1 MKHELTFYEAMQTK
15 AFPLNP
21 FVNKGGEKMGHPLI
35 VRLPFFF
42 FVGCSNDL
50 GLINRENV
58 EEIRRGENIDTNAMK
73 TALALVNL
81 CGNMKDVRLE
91 PTMAAM
97 SFVRSLTNDEY
108 NVNNTLRKKSKC
120 DISSTENGDDKEE
133 EEEEGEIIEPKKRR
147 LESSVINKKTSLT
160 KHELTSTVN
169 VPRNFDLDDFV
180 SVLVDDDDFFLPE
193 FEIRE
198 DQTEDTKLLDE

>member
-1 MKHELTFYEAMQTK
+1 M
-15 AFPLNP
+15 
-21 FVNKGGEKMGHPLI
+21 
-35 VRLPFFF
+35 
-42 FVGCSNDL
+42 
-50 GLINRENV
+50 
-58 EEIRRGENIDTNAMK
+58 EEIRRGEKIDTNAMK

-81 CGNMKDVRLE
+81 CGIMRDVRLK
-91 PTMAAM
+91 PTMAAT

-120 DISSTENGDDKEE
+120 IISTENDGDDNK
-133 EEEEGEIIEPKKRR
+133 EEEGEIIEEPKKRR

-169 VPRNFDLDDFV
+169 VPKNFDLDDYV
-180 SVLVDDDDFFLPE
+180 SDLIDDDDDDDFFLPE

-198 DQTEDTKLLDE
+198 DGTNDDMKPLDE

>member
-1 MKHELTFYEAMQTK
+1 MQTK
-15 AFPLNP
+15 TFPLNP

-42 FVGCSNDL
+42 FVWCSNDL

-58 EEIRRGENIDTNAMK
+58 EEIRRGEKIDTNAMK
-73 TALALVNL
+73 TALALINL
-81 CGNMKDVRLE
+81 FGNMKDIRLE
-91 PTMAAM
+91 PTMAAI
-97 SFVRSLTNDEY
+97 SFVRSLTNDDC
-108 NVNNTLRKKSKC
+108 NVNNTMRKKSKC
-120 DISSTENGDDKEE
+120 NISSAENGDDKEE
-133 EEEEGEIIEPKKRR
+133 EGEIIVEPKKRR

-169 VPRNFDLDDFV
+169 VSENFDLDDFV
-180 SVLVDDDDFFLPE
+180 SDLIDDDDGDFFLPE

-198 DQTEDTKLLDE
+198 DNEDTKLLDE